1 MATRRSPLAMA
12 QARLVAR
19 RIEVLSGSP
28 VELVPVVTRGDVDR
42 APLTSI
48 GGPGV
53 FVAAVREALVLD
65 RADIA
70 VHSLKDLPTRPDTR
84 LRLAAIPM
92 REDPR
97 DVLVSAHPGGL
108 AGLPD
113 GARVG
118 TGSPR
123 RHVQLAAARPDL
135 RVEPIRGNVDT
146 RIGRV
151 RAVGAAGDLDAVV
164 LAAAGLARLGRQAAI
179 TEHLDP
185 DLMVPAPGQGALAV
199 EVRADWTELDDILNL
214 IEDGPT
220 RVAVLAERTVLAT
233 AEAGCSAPL
242 GALAQVDGRGSEALL
257 HLRAVMARADGSL
270 VQTSITGRAG
280 QSEQLGR
287 EVGAHL
293 LSLSQPTH
301 LGGTHP

>member
-1 MATRRSPLAMA
+1 MATRRSPLALA
-12 QARLVAR
+12 QARFVAR
-19 RIEVLSGSP
+19 QIEARGVR
-28 VELVPVVTRGDVDR
+28 VELVPVVTRGDVDQ
-42 APLTSI
+42 APLASI
-48 GGPGV
+48 GGAGV

-70 VHSLKDLPTRPDTR
+70 VHSLKDLPTRPDAR
-84 LRLAAIPM
+84 LRLAAVPR

-108 AGLPD
+108 AGLPT

-123 RHVQLAAARPDL
+123 RHVQLADVRPDL
-135 RVEPIRGNVDT
+135 RIEAIRGNVDT

-151 RAVGAAGDLDAVV
+151 GASAAEGDLDAVV
-164 LAAAGLARLGRQAAI
+164 LAAAGLARLGRQDAI
-179 TEHLDP
+179 AEHLDP
-185 DLMVPAPGQGALAV
+185 DVMVPAPGQGALAI
-199 EVRADWTELDDILNL
+199 EVRADWTELDDILSL
-214 IEDGPT
+214 LEDWPT

-242 GALAQVDGRGSEALL
+242 GALAQVTGRGPEATL

-270 VQTSITGRAG
+270 MQTSITGRAG
-280 QSEQLGR
+280 QAEQLGR
-287 EVGAHL
+287 EIGAHL
-293 LSLSQPTH
+293 LSSSQPTH
-301 LGGTHP
+301 LGGTNP